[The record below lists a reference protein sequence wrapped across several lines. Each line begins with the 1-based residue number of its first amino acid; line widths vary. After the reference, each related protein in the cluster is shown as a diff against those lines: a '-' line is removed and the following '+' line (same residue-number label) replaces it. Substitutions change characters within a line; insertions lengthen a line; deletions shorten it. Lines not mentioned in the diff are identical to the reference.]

1 MRFLICG
8 LALFC
13 SVVAFGQVVP
23 PEPDNGT
30 ARGVVFE
37 DKNGNGRR
45 EPGELG
51 LAGVRVSNQRDV
63 VATDRNGSWQLPTND
78 NTIFFVVKPR
88 GWMTGLDKDNV
99 PRFYYVHKPK
109 GSRQLKYDGIAPTG
123 PLPAS
128 IDFPLTRVRE
138 SDRFSA
144 LFFGDTQPRDLRE
157 VDYVSRAVV
166 EPLVGHSSERS
177 FGIVLG
183 DVVFDNLDVTEPLA
197 RSIGMIGI
205 PWYYVPGNHDINYD
219 AENDNESNERWAK
232 QFGPNY
238 YSFDYGPTH
247 FVVLDDIVWTSA
259 KNSSNARGGYTA
271 GLGKTQMD
279 WLRRDLSFVPKHQ
292 RVVLTMHIPMTEM
305 TDRQELYRILEERP
319 YALSVAA
326 HTHMQEHRFIDAKD
340 GWRGKEPHHHIIN
353 GAVCGSWWTG
363 APDGLGIPHST
374 MRDGAP
380 NGYSIFGFDRSR
392 FTMEYRAVNRPATYQ
407 MNIVAP
413 EETRLSEVAGTA
425 VYANV
430 FNGSSKSK
438 VEMRVAG
445 GSWISLDQVF
455 EKDPF
460 FVGLSNRDKDVK
472 LPYRPL
478 TGADVST
485 HLWKGTLPSVRFA
498 GTIEIEVRTV
508 DMFGNSYSAT
518 RAVRVIR

>member
-1 MRFLICG
+1 MRFLPC
-8 LALFC
+8 ALLFLC
-13 SVVAFGQVVP
+13 TLGAFAQVVP
-23 PEPDNGT
+23 PAPDNGT

-45 EPGELG
+45 DNGESG
-51 LAGVRVSNQRDV
+51 VPGVRVSNQRDV
-63 VATDRNGSWQLPTND
+63 VATDRDGVWQLPTND

-109 GSRQLKYDGIAPTG
+109 GSRALKYDGVAPTG

-128 IDFPLTRVRE
+128 IDFPLTRVKE

-183 DVVFDNLDVTEPLA
+183 DVAFDDLDVLEPLA
-197 RSIGMIGI
+197 KSIGLIGV

-219 AENDNESNERWAK
+219 AENDSESSERWAK

-238 YSFDYGPTH
+238 YSFDYGSTH

-259 KNSSNARGGYTA
+259 KNSANNRGGYSA
-271 GLGKTQMD
+271 GLGPTQMA

-305 TDRQELYRILEERP
+305 TDRQELYRLLEERP

-326 HTHMQEHRFIDAKD
+326 HTHMLEHRFIDAKA
-340 GWRGKEPHHHIIN
+340 GWRGKEPHHLIIN

-363 APDGLGIPHST
+363 APDGLGIPHTT

-380 NGYSIFGFDRSR
+380 NGYSIFGFDRNR
-392 FTMEYRAVNRPATYQ
+392 FTMQYRVVNRPATYQ
-407 MNIVAP
+407 MNIIVP
-413 EETRLSEVAGTA
+413 EEMKLADASGSS
-425 VYANV
+425 VYVNV
-430 FNGSSKSK
+430 FNGSAKSK
-438 VEMRVAG
+438 VEMRVG
-445 GSWISLDQVF
+445 GGGWVPLTQVF

-460 FVGLSNRDKDVK
+460 FVSLSERDKEVK

-478 TGADVST
+478 AGADIST
-485 HLWKGTLPSVRFA
+485 HLWKGSLPNVRYT
-498 GTIEIEVRTV
+498 GTFDIEVRTT

-518 RAVRVIR
+518 RGLRVVR